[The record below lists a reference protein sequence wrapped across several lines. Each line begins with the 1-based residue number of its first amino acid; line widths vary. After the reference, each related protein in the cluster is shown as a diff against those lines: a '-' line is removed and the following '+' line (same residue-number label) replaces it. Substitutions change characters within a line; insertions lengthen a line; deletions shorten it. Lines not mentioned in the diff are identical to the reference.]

1 MSDRDSAGGLD
12 DLFASAEEAP
22 VAEPEVVEERPRSRA
37 AWVLRNLLLVAI
49 ATVVAEAA
57 LRSAGIAVSVLLVV
71 AAFIALRLLMLAV
84 SEVAPPPIPNAAR
97 RRANSADDDGLYR
110 WAGTDSLRAAV
121 RRWEQRLDWSQS
133 DPDAFSRN
141 VLPVLA
147 ELTDE
152 RLRLRHGITRVS
164 DPRRA
169 RELLGEPLWQ
179 VLAEPGRRPPKAKDL
194 TMYVESL
201 ERL

>member
-1 MSDRDSAGGLD
+1 MAG
-12 DLFASAEEAP
+12 
-22 VAEPEVVEERPRSRA
+22 
-37 AWVLRNLLLVAI
+37 LRI
-49 ATVVAEAA
+49 AGARVSI
-57 LRSAGIAVSVLLVV
+57 LIIA

-84 SEVAPPPIPNAAR
+84 SEVAPPPAIPASPR
-97 RRANSADDDGLYR
+97 RTVEETGDDHWSGI
-110 WAGTDSLRAAV
+110 DSLRAAV

-133 DPDAFSRN
+133 DADRFSRN

-152 RLRLRHGITRVS
+152 RLRLQHGITRAS

-169 RELLGEPLWQ
+169 RELIGEPLWQ
-179 VLAEPGRRPPKAKDL
+179 VLDDPGRRRPSKQDL
-194 TMYVESL
+194 AGYVEAL